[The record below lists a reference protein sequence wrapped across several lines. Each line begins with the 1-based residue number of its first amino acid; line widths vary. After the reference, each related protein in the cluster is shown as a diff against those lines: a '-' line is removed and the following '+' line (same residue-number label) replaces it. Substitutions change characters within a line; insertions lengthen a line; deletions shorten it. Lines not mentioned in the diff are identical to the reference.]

1 MDLKIN
7 DVADLLNVPEDT
19 IRKWV
24 TEGKIPY
31 YQIKEDFL
39 FSRTEFEDWVIS
51 HKLDK
56 SDGISPFTHRT
67 AADQNEENSNSPRIK
82 GGSKQFSLFR
92 AIHKGDVLPNVLG
105 STKEEIIRSVMRKV
119 AKPLN
124 IDADVMTELLLDR
137 EKMMPTALN
146 NGIGVP
152 HTRDSLLSSHQD
164 VVIVVF
170 LNEPL
175 EYGALDGQPV
185 LTLFFLF
192 ACEDKRHLHLLAK
205 IAHLSSQPHLLD
217 FLKTKPLK
225 EHLLTFIKDWE
236 NQIPQ

>member
-31 YQIKEDFL
+31 YQIKEDLL

-67 AADQNEENSNSPRIK
+67 AADQQEDNNNLPKTK

-92 AIHKGDVLPNVLG
+92 AIHKGDVLHNVLG

-170 LNEPL
+170 LSEPL

-185 LTLFFLF
+185 HTLFFLF
-192 ACEDKRHLHLLAK
+192 AFEDKRHLHLLAK

-217 FLKTKPLK
+217 FLKTKPSK